1 MKKKKKSKL
10 QKKIDDP
17 NSRLWRNKADKAW
30 KRLVSRIEHCEICGS
45 KEYCQAHHLVP
56 REMTSHRHI
65 VENGIYLCASHHKYS
80 FEMSPH
86 KAPVEFFK
94 WLSAKHP
101 DRWAWLLQQTPS
113 RTNVATF
120 KEIYE
125 KLNSLLSPNI
135 NK

>member
-17 NSRLWRNKADKAW
+17 HSRLWRNKADKAW
-30 KRLVSRIEHCEICGS
+30 KQLVARAGACIVCGS
-45 KEYCQAHHLVP
+45 VEFCQAHHLIP

-65 VENGIYLCASHHKYS
+65 VENGAYLCASHHKYS

-86 KAPVEFFK
+86 KAPVAFFK
-94 WLSAKHP
+94 RFSTKYP
-101 DRWAWLLQQTPS
+101 ERWTWLLQQTPS
-113 RTNVATF
+113 RTNVDTF

-125 KLNSLLSPNI
+125 KLNGLLQT
-135 NK
+135 